1 MGVRT
6 GSAVAATTLLICT
19 ACGNSLAD
27 LAPTTGPEPVP
38 AGTSGQ
44 VEKPYSSPSPELKI
58 LAENYV
64 RATCAY
70 DSSKEDASD
79 FIGRTGR
86 LSTTK
91 EAARLS
97 TSPRARLNWQAL
109 RARHERTRITVTGV
123 TQIANPSEVQ
133 LAVEFMR
140 TTTTDFATVR
150 EFDRMTLTIVDT
162 SNGPRVSEAQGGGL

>member
-1 MGVRT
+1 
-6 GSAVAATTLLICT
+6 VAATTLLICT

-38 AGTSGQ
+38 AGTSTQ

-58 LAENYV
+58 LAEDFV
-64 RATCAY
+64 RAACAY
-70 DSSKEDASD
+70 DSAKEARDH
-79 FIGRTGR
+79 FLGRNGR
-86 LSTTK
+86 LATSDEST
-91 EAARLS
+91 RLT
-97 TSPRARLNWQAL
+97 TSPRARLNWPAL

-140 TTTTDFATVR
+140 TT
-150 EFDRMTLTIVDT
+150 RM
-162 SNGPRVSEAQGGGL
+162 Q